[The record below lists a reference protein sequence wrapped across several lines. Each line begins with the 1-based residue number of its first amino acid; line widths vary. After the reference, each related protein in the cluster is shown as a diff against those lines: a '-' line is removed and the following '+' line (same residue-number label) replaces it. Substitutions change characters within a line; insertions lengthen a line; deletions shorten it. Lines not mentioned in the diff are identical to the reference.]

1 MINATRE
8 FFRLEHWIGW
18 DMKAKYGSTK
28 ILVILG
34 TVMVWL
40 PVLATVVTSIIGS
53 IRERQFLFD
62 FLMPME
68 LFVLVFLGGILL
80 FWAALRVRRF
90 RNWIGWSLAAAV
102 ALLLGTQAYAVA
114 TGLAHGETEPVGWVW
129 TGALALTAGYMVAV
143 LLLCAF
149 GISLLVSIFRSSE
162 AGN

>member
-1 MINATRE
+1 
-8 FFRLEHWIGW
+8 
-18 DMKAKYGSTK
+18 MKAKYGSTK

-102 ALLLGTQAYAVA
+102 ALL
-114 TGLAHGETEPVGWVW
+114 
-129 TGALALTAGYMVAV
+129 
-143 LLLCAF
+143 
-149 GISLLVSIFRSSE
+149 
-162 AGN
+162 